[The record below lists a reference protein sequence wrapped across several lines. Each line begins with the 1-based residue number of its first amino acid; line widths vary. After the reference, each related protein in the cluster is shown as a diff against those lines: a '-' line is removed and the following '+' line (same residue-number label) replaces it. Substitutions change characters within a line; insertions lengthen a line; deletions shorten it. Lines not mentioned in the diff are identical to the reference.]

1 MEECLVSCVRGFVV
15 SWFCTLFNPKIHA
28 PCQITQDRSM
38 DTALIRHF
46 VLHADGTTDVCSS
59 LARIMNGPEPV
70 HAEQEDFA
78 LGANSIVKSLLLEV
92 R

>member
-1 MEECLVSCVRGFVV
+1 
-15 SWFCTLFNPKIHA
+15 
-28 PCQITQDRSM
+28 M

-59 LARIMNGPEPV
+59 LARIMNGPQLV
-70 HAEQEDFA
+70 HERQEDFA
-78 LGANSIVKSLLLEV
+78 LGANSIVNGLLLEV

>member
-1 MEECLVSCVRGFVV
+1 
-15 SWFCTLFNPKIHA
+15 
-28 PCQITQDRSM
+28 M

-70 HAEQEDFA
+70 HERQEDFA
-78 LGANSIVKSLLLEV
+78 LGANSIVNGLLLEV

>member
-1 MEECLVSCVRGFVV
+1 
-15 SWFCTLFNPKIHA
+15 
-28 PCQITQDRSM
+28 M
-38 DTALIRHF
+38 DTDLIRHF

-70 HAEQEDFA
+70 HAQKEDFA
-78 LGANSIVKSLLLEV
+78 LGANCIVNGLLLEV